1 VKETRATSAYDYPL
15 LIRQL
20 WHNTMSCNPEQEI
33 VSAEKRRFSYRDLR
47 ARIGQLASGMASIGV
62 EPGNTVAVMDWDNHR
77 YLECFFAVPMMAAV
91 LHTIN
96 VRLSPEQIL
105 YTINH
110 AEDDFILLHAD
121 FVPIIEQIRER
132 IDTRPRFI
140 FLRDAPDTPLPEFCD
155 YEYEA
160 LLQSSD
166 ADFEFR
172 DFDENTVATTFYT
185 TGTTGDPKAVF
196 YSHRQLVLHTL
207 ALVGGLG
214 SVDSSSRVDRGDVYM
229 PITPMF
235 HVHAWGFPYVA
246 TLMGMKQ
253 VYPGRYDPALLLRL
267 IKTEGVTFS
276 HCVPTILHMLLTA
289 NETEQVDLSSW
300 KVIIGG
306 AALPQGMVQTATELG
321 INLFA
326 GYGMSETGPVLTVAD
341 MTGVHTVNSED
352 DPGIRC
358 KAGKPIPMVD
368 IRVVDGDMNDI
379 PRGGSI
385 TGEVVVR
392 APWLTPGYAGNAEG
406 SEILW
411 EGGYL
416 HTGDVGYIDA
426 GGSLLITD
434 RMKDVIK
441 SGGEWISS
449 LELESIVSACAS
461 VAEVAAFGIPS
472 ERWGER
478 PMLTIVGSPGVAEEA
493 MVSEVRSLIQADIDA
508 GKISKWALPER
519 IEVLEALP
527 KTSVGKLDK
536 KLLRTRYNDAG

>member
-1 VKETRATSAYDYPL
+1 MKETHATSAYSYPL
-15 LIRQL
+15 LISQL
-20 WHNTMSCNPEQEI
+20 WHTPMSCNPQQEI
-33 VSAEKRRFSYRDLR
+33 VSGVSRRFSYRELR
-47 ARIGQLASGMASIGV
+47 TRVGQLASGLASIGV
-62 EPGNTVAVMDWDNHR
+62 KPGDTVAVMDWDNHR

-121 FVPIIEQIRER
+121 FVPIIEQIHER
-132 IDTRPRFI
+132 IETNPRFI
-140 FLRDAPDTPLPEFCD
+140 FLRDESATALPEFCD

-160 LLQSSD
+160 LLQTGD
-166 ADFEFR
+166 PDFEFQ

-214 SVDSSSRVDRGDVYM
+214 STDSSSRVHRGDVYM

-235 HVHAWGFPYVA
+235 HVHAWGFPYAA
-246 TLMGMKQ
+246 TLMGIKQ
-253 VYPGRYDPALLLRL
+253 VYPGRYDPAVLLRL

-306 AALPQGMVQTATELG
+306 AALTPGMAQAATELG

-326 GYGMSETGPVLTVAD
+326 GYGMSETCPVLTVAD
-341 MTGVHTVNSED
+341 MSGVHAVNPDD
-352 DPGIRC
+352 DPAARC
-358 KAGKPIPMVD
+358 KTGKPILMVD
-368 IRVVDGDMNDI
+368 LRVIDADMNDV
-379 PRGGSI
+379 PRGGSVS
-385 TGEVVVR
+385 GEVVVR
-392 APWLTPGYAGNAEG
+392 APWLTQGYAGNAEG
-406 SEILW
+406 SETLW

-449 LELESIVSACAS
+449 LELESLVSACAG
-461 VAEVAAFGIPS
+461 VTEVAAFGIPS
-472 ERWGER
+472 QRWGER
-478 PMLTIVGSPGVAEEA
+478 PMLTIVGSPGVADEA
-493 MVSEVRSLIQADIDA
+493 IISEARSLIQAGIDA
-508 GKISKWALPER
+508 GQISKWALPER
-519 IEVLEALP
+519 IEVLDALP

-536 KLLRTRYNDAG
+536 KLLRARYNDAG

>member
-1 VKETRATSAYDYPL
+1 MKETHAASAYDYPL

-20 WHNTMSCNPEQEI
+20 WHTPMSCNPEQEI
-33 VSAEKRRFSYRDLR
+33 VSGESRRFSYREFH
-47 ARIGQLASGMASIGV
+47 ARVGQLASGLASIGV
-62 EPGNTVAVMDWDNHR
+62 KPGDMVAVMDWDNHR

-132 IDTRPRFI
+132 IETRPRFI

-155 YEYEA
+155 DEYEA
-160 LLQSSD
+160 LLQTGD
-166 ADFEFR
+166 ADFEFQ

-207 ALVGGLG
+207 ALVGGL
-214 SVDSSSRVDRGDVYM
+214 SSTDSSSRVHGGDVYM

-235 HVHAWGFPYVA
+235 HVHAWGFPYAA
-246 TLMGMKQ
+246 TLMGIKQ

-289 NETEQVDLSSW
+289 NEVEQIDLSNW
-300 KVIIGG
+300 KVIVGG
-306 AALPQGMVQTATELG
+306 AALPQGMAQVATECG

-341 MTGVHTVNSED
+341 MSGVHAVDSDD
-352 DPGIRC
+352 DPGARC
-358 KAGKPIPMVD
+358 KTGKPIPMVD
-368 IRVVDGDMNDI
+368 LRVVDADMNDI
-379 PRGGSI
+379 PRGGSV

-392 APWLTPGYAGNAEG
+392 APWLTQGYAGNAEG
-406 SEILW
+406 SETLW

-416 HTGDVGYIDA
+416 HTGDVGYIDV

-461 VAEVAAFGIPS
+461 VDEVAAFGIPS

-478 PMLTIVGSPGVAEEA
+478 PMLVVVGSPGVTDEA
-493 MVSEVRSLIQADIDA
+493 IISEVRSAIQEGIDS
-508 GKISKWALPER
+508 GQISKWALPER
-519 IEVLEALP
+519 IEVLDALP
-527 KTSVGKLDK
+527 KTSVGKMDK
-536 KLLRTRYNDAG
+536 KLLRARYRDVE

>member
-15 LIRQL
+15 LISQL
-20 WHNTMSCNPEQEI
+20 WHTPMSCNPEQEI
-33 VSAEKRRFSYRDLR
+33 VSGESWRFSYRELR
-47 ARIGQLASGMASIGV
+47 ARVGQLASGLASIGV
-62 EPGNTVAVMDWDNHR
+62 KPGNTVAVMDWDNHR

-110 AEDDFILLHAD
+110 AEADFILLHAD

-132 IDTRPRFI
+132 IETNPRFI
-140 FLRDAPDTPLPEFCD
+140 FLRDESDTALPEFCD
-155 YEYEA
+155 CEYEA
-160 LLQSSD
+160 LLQTGD
-166 ADFEFR
+166 ADFEFQ

-214 SVDSSSRVDRGDVYM
+214 TTDSSSRVDRGDVYM

-235 HVHAWGFPYVA
+235 HVHAWGFPYAA
-246 TLMGMKQ
+246 TLMGIKQ

-289 NETEQVDLSSW
+289 NEVEQIDLSNW

-306 AALPQGMVQTATELG
+306 AALPQGMAQAATELG
-321 INLFA
+321 INLFT

-341 MTGVHTVNSED
+341 MTGVHAV
-352 DPGIRC
+352 DPGADPATRC
-358 KAGKPIPMVD
+358 KTGKPIPMVD
-368 IRVVDGDMNDI
+368 LRVVDIDMNDV
-379 PRGGSI
+379 PRGGSV

-392 APWLTPGYAGNAEG
+392 APWLTQGYAGNAQG
-406 SEILW
+406 SETLW

-478 PMLTIVGSPGVAEEA
+478 PMLTIVGSPGVADEA
-493 MVSEVRSLIQADIDA
+493 IISEARSSIQTGIEA
-508 GKISKWALPER
+508 GQISKWALPER
-519 IEVLEALP
+519 IEVLDALP
-527 KTSVGKLDK
+527 KTSVGKMDK
-536 KLLRTRYNDAG
+536 KLLRARYNDAG